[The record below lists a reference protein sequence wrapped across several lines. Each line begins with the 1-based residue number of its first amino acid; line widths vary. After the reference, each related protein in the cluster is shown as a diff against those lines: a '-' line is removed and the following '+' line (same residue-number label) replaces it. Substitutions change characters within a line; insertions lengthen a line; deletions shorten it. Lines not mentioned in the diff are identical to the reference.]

1 MESGT
6 LNSYTTHHAH
16 VPENIR
22 KISKEL
28 EIPVKVLKSI
38 GRKQLSQLNESQI
51 KYYLL
56 GNGLSLHG
64 TTCFVPFRLTSS
76 TKTNHR
82 PNPVKHKFFKNY
94 VNLPSAFSFHSVGLN
109 EDFGTMGSLFLFSLL
124 MTVFPSH
131 SKFNPLNAIK
141 VRSAIS
147 LPGRVLTSEDA
158 LKLLQ
163 RRAEVTFQVNLPR
176 YLVEFRQT
184 NTRLKLDFSD
194 KNFAVLGFLAA
205 LDAAI
210 TFAEGVENVNVI
222 RRDKAAGFPG
232 KPNPTNDKLHTG
244 VQRLNAVR
252 NIVWLL
258 KEKLKSGI
266 VSSNASLIDKL
277 KEVQTWL
284 STQTGGHL
292 GQGVTFAL
300 KKSGL
305 MQRLEVRWGDSS
317 LKFRSFSASVGNG
330 LDFLINGY
338 NTVVNSLALNQ
349 EINDA
354 NILGLTSSLTAMAGD
369 VAMGVT
375 QVLSTSTKASKAA
388 GAVGYA
394 VAATLYVVS
403 YAVGVSQGII
413 TLENLEAKDY
423 VKIFLSPLIPDPTFG
438 TTVDMI
444 DQYAKGN
451 VLEGDY
457 LFLSKSLPAAFYMV
471 GMAASDMLTGSS
483 DFMKYLKFLKGMNN
497 VLFLTNIVKFEEAFA
512 ANVNATV
519 RELRPKQILF
529 AFPHLD
535 QRDRYFTGGW
545 SGDDVKKTFHIS
557 TELSPV
563 HLFMATYSNE
573 FARPFDCPDKA
584 NQGFT
589 FCPEAAPHGE
599 DKLIFM
605 GTSNV
610 NEKVMLD
617 DNCEAYGMGGDDY
630 FVLKAAVVRKGVK
643 VNGGNGSD
651 TIDLRNTLYGSRS
664 SVIGGG
670 PERDIIKTGPGD
682 DTIVVDN
689 DDVEVTNGDN
699 TLLVEGKGSDDI
711 RLGTGADLVFVEKTG
726 GSISLGCAPSSNE
739 DPSRNKPKRIVY
751 KGEGRIKNSRN
762 NDFIRGGPGQ
772 FDLLTMRKYS
782 PNLQPQVIKNER
794 ILLIEK
800 GTAIDEYLQKISQVR
815 DVFFNG
821 HKIEVKPN
829 GHMRSKAQRIQFSFI
844 ERFEMSEHTINM
856 LLLMNGK
863 SDYYEVT
870 GGPKHDFVIN
880 LDGSTPLLAQ
890 LGTGDN
896 RVLSGDGQDSF
907 SVVLDVGNDVIYD
920 KGGENILGVLLP
932 QGTTLNDATIGRS
945 KKGEGYKIK
954 HKARPKNHQIVFIFL
969 GAGGNRDTVKIII
982 EDSSGK
988 QITFKPVPPPSQA
1001 HDSFAKERSIG
1012 GYYYDK
1018 FEFCPG
1024 DQDVLL
1030 VEGIAPPIGENLRQ
1044 PQC

>member
-1 MESGT
+1 
-6 LNSYTTHHAH
+6 
-16 VPENIR
+16 
-22 KISKEL
+22 
-28 EIPVKVLKSI
+28 
-38 GRKQLSQLNESQI
+38 
-51 KYYLL
+51 
-56 GNGLSLHG
+56 
-64 TTCFVPFRLTSS
+64 
-76 TKTNHR
+76 
-82 PNPVKHKFFKNY
+82 
-94 VNLPSAFSFHSVGLN
+94 
-109 EDFGTMGSLFLFSLL
+109 MGSLFLFSLL

-131 SKFNPLNAIK
+131 SQFNLLNAIK

-147 LPGRVLTSEDA
+147 LPGRVLTNEDA
-158 LKLLQ
+158 LNLLQ
-163 RRAEVTFQVNLPR
+163 RHAEVTFQVNLPR
-176 YLVEFRQT
+176 YLEEFRQRI
-184 NTRLKLDFSD
+184 TRLKPDFSD
-194 KNFAVLGFLAA
+194 KNFAVLGSLAT

-210 TFAEGVENVNVI
+210 TFSEGVENVNVI
-222 RRDKAAGFPG
+222 RQDKAAGFPG

-266 VSSNASLIDKL
+266 VSSDASLIDKL

-292 GQGVTFAL
+292 GQGMTFAL
-300 KKSGL
+300 KKSGV
-305 MQRLEVRWGDSS
+305 MPRLEAKWGDSS

-375 QVLSTSTKASKAA
+375 QVLSTSAKAFSAA
-388 GAVGYA
+388 GPIGYA

-403 YAVGVSQGII
+403 YAAGVSQGII
-413 TLENLEAKDY
+413 TLENLETKDY
-423 VKIFLSPLIPDPTFG
+423 VKIFLSPLIPHPTFG
-438 TTVDMI
+438 TTVDII

-451 VLEGDY
+451 VLEGYY
-457 LFLSKSLPAAFYMV
+457 LYLSQSLPAAFYMA
-471 GMAASDMLTGSS
+471 GMAVIDGLTGSS
-483 DFMKYLKFLKGMNN
+483 ELTEYLKVLKVMSALIYMKSN
-497 VLFLTNIVKFEEAFA
+497 LEFREAFS
-512 ANVNATV
+512 ANVNASV
-519 RELRPKQILF
+519 RELKPKQILF
-529 AFPHLD
+529 AFPDLE
-535 QRDRYFTGGW
+535 QRDRYLTEGW
-545 SGDDVKKTFHIS
+545 SEDDVKKTFHIS

-563 HLFMATYSNE
+563 RLFMATYSKE
-573 FARPFDCPDKA
+573 FARPLDCPDKA
-584 NQGFT
+584 DQGFT
-589 FCPEAAPHGE
+589 FCPEATPHGE
-599 DKLIFM
+599 DRLIFM

-617 DNCEAYGMGGDDY
+617 DNCEAYGMGGDDH
-630 FVLKAAVVRKGVK
+630 FVLKAAVVRKGVQ

-651 TIDLRNTLYGSRS
+651 TIDLTNTFFGSRS
-664 SVIGGG
+664 SVTGGG

-682 DTIVVDN
+682 DTIVVEN
-689 DDVEVTNGDN
+689 DDVEVTNGNN
-699 TLLVEGKGSDDI
+699 TLLVEGNGSDSI
-711 RLGTGADLVFVEKTG
+711 RVGTGADLVFVEKTG
-726 GSISLGCAPSSNE
+726 GSISVGRVPGSNE
-739 DPSRNKPKRIVY
+739 RPSQNKPKRIVY
-751 KGEGRIKNSRN
+751 NGEGRITNSSN
-762 NDFIRGGPGQ
+762 NDFIRGGPTQ

-794 ILLIEK
+794 ILLIES

-815 DVFFNG
+815 DIFFNG

-829 GHMRSKAQRIQFSFI
+829 GHMRFKAQRIEFSFI

-863 SDYYEVT
+863 SDYYEVN

-890 LGTGDN
+890 LSTGDN
-896 RVLSGDGQDSF
+896 RVLSGDGQDSY
-907 SVVLDVGNDVIYD
+907 SVVLDAGNDVIYD
-920 KGGENILGVLLP
+920 KGGENILAVLLP
-932 QGTTLNDATIGRS
+932 QGTTLNNATIGISRN
-945 KKGEGYKIK
+945 GQGYKIK
-954 HKARPKNHQIVFIFL
+954 RKARPKNHRIEFIFL
-969 GAGGNRDTVKIII
+969 GAGGNRDTVQIII

-1001 HDSFAKERSIG
+1001 HDSFSEERSIG

-1024 DQDVLL
+1024 DQDVVA
-1030 VEGIAPPIGENLRQ
+1030 VEGIAPPIGETLRQ
-1044 PQC
+1044 PKC

>member
-1 MESGT
+1 M
-6 LNSYTTHHAH
+6 
-16 VPENIR
+16 
-22 KISKEL
+22 
-28 EIPVKVLKSI
+28 
-38 GRKQLSQLNESQI
+38 
-51 KYYLL
+51 
-56 GNGLSLHG
+56 
-64 TTCFVPFRLTSS
+64 
-76 TKTNHR
+76 
-82 PNPVKHKFFKNY
+82 
-94 VNLPSAFSFHSVGLN
+94 AFPFHSVSLY
-109 EDFGTMGSLFLFSLL
+109 EDFGTMGSLFLFSLF
-124 MTVFPSH
+124 MTVLPSH
-131 SKFNPLNAIK
+131 SQFNPLNAIK
-141 VRSAIS
+141 VRSDIL
-147 LPGRVLTSEDA
+147 LPGRVLTNEDA
-158 LKLLQ
+158 LKLSQ
-163 RRAEVTFQVNLPR
+163 RHAEVTFQVNLPR
-176 YLVEFRQT
+176 YLEEFKQT
-184 NTRLKLDFSD
+184 NKRLKPDFSD
-194 KNFAVLGFLAA
+194 KNFAVLGSLAT
-205 LDAAI
+205 LDASIA
-210 TFAEGVENVNVI
+210 FAEGVDNVNVI
-222 RRDKAAGFPG
+222 RRDKAAGFPA

-266 VSSNASLIDKL
+266 VSSDASLIDKL

-292 GQGVTFAL
+292 GQGMTFAL
-300 KKSGL
+300 KKSGV
-305 MQRLEVRWGDSS
+305 MPRLEAKWGDSS

-375 QVLSTSTKASKAA
+375 QVLSTSAKVFSAA
-388 GAVGYA
+388 GPIGYA
-394 VAATLYVVS
+394 VGATLYIVS
-403 YAVGVSQGII
+403 YATSVSQGII
-413 TLENLEAKDY
+413 TLENLETKDY
-423 VKIFLSPLIPDPTFG
+423 VKIFLSPLIPLPTFG
-438 TTVDMI
+438 TTVDII

-451 VLEGDY
+451 VLEAYY
-457 LFLSKSLPAAFYMV
+457 LYFSQSLPAAFYMA
-471 GMAASDMLTGSS
+471 GMVLIDELTGSS
-483 DFMKYLKFLKGMNN
+483 HFKKYLKGLTVIKAVLYMNRN
-497 VLFLTNIVKFEEAFA
+497 VKFTEAFA
-512 ANVNATV
+512 ANVNSTV
-519 RELRPKQILF
+519 RELKPKQILF
-529 AFPHLD
+529 AFPDLE
-535 QRDRYFTGGW
+535 QRDRYLSEGW

-557 TELSPV
+557 TELLPV
-563 HLFMATYSNE
+563 VLFMATYSND

-584 NQGFT
+584 DQGFS

-617 DNCEAYGMGGDDY
+617 DNCEAYGMGGDDH
-630 FVLKAAVVRKGVK
+630 FVLKAGVVRKGVT

-651 TIDLRNTLYGSRS
+651 TIDLTNTFFGSRS
-664 SVIGGG
+664 SVTGGG

-726 GSISLGCAPSSNE
+726 GSISVGRVPRSNE
-739 DPSRNKPKRIVY
+739 RPSQNKPKRIVY
-751 KGEGRIKNSRN
+751 KGEGRITNSSK
-762 NDFIRGGPGQ
+762 NDFIRGGPTQ

-782 PNLQPQVIKNER
+782 PNLRPQVNKNER
-794 ILLIEK
+794 ILLIED

-815 DVFFNG
+815 DIFFKG
-821 HKIEVKPN
+821 HKIEIKLN
-829 GHMRSKAQRIQFSFI
+829 GHMRSKAQRIQFSYI

-880 LDGSTPLLAQ
+880 LDGSIPLLAQ

-896 RVLSGDGQDSF
+896 RVLSGDGQDSY
-907 SVVLDVGNDVIYD
+907 SVVLDAGNDVIYD
-920 KGGENILGVLLP
+920 KGGENILAVLLP
-932 QGTTLNDATIGRS
+932 QGTTFNNATIGIS
-945 KKGEGYKIK
+945 KNGQGYKIK
-954 HKARPKNHQIVFIFL
+954 HKGQPKNHRIEFIFL
-969 GAGGNRDTVKIII
+969 GAGGNRDTVQIII

-1001 HDSFAKERSIG
+1001 HASFAKERSVG

-1024 DQDVLL
+1024 DQDVLV
-1030 VEGIAPPIGENLRQ
+1030 VEGIAPRIGETLRQ
-1044 PQC
+1044 PKC

>member
-1 MESGT
+1 M
-6 LNSYTTHHAH
+6 
-16 VPENIR
+16 
-22 KISKEL
+22 
-28 EIPVKVLKSI
+28 
-38 GRKQLSQLNESQI
+38 
-51 KYYLL
+51 
-56 GNGLSLHG
+56 
-64 TTCFVPFRLTSS
+64 
-76 TKTNHR
+76 
-82 PNPVKHKFFKNY
+82 
-94 VNLPSAFSFHSVGLN
+94 AFPFHSVSLY
-109 EDFGTMGSLFLFSLL
+109 EDFGTMGSLFLFSLF
-124 MTVFPSH
+124 MTVLPSH
-131 SKFNPLNAIK
+131 SQFNPLNAIK
-141 VRSAIS
+141 VRSDIL
-147 LPGRVLTSEDA
+147 LPGRVLTNEDA

-163 RRAEVTFQVNLPR
+163 RHAEVTFQVNLLR
-176 YLVEFRQT
+176 YLGEFRQT
-184 NTRLKLDFSD
+184 NTRLKPDFSD
-194 KNFAVLGFLAA
+194 KNFAVLGSLAA

-210 TFAEGVENVNVI
+210 TFAEGVENVIVI

-252 NIVWLL
+252 NTFWLL

-292 GQGVTFAL
+292 GQGMTFAL
-300 KKSGL
+300 KKSGVMPSL
-305 MQRLEVRWGDSS
+305 RRKWGYSS
-317 LKFRSFSASVGNG
+317 LKFRGFSASVGNG

-354 NILGLTSSLTAMAGD
+354 NILGLTSSLTAMVGD
-369 VAMGVT
+369 VTMAVAE
-375 QVLSTSTKASKAA
+375 VLSTSAKVSSRA
-388 GAVGYA
+388 GKIGYV
-394 VAATLYVVS
+394 VAAFLYLAS
-403 YAVGVSQGII
+403 YAISVSQGII
-413 TLENLEAKDY
+413 TQENLEPKDY
-423 VKIFLSPLIPDPTFG
+423 VEIFLSPLITERPSLSKLEDFSDHYVT
-438 TTVDMI
+438 
-444 DQYAKGN
+444 GN
-451 VLEGDY
+451 Y
-457 LFLSKSLPAAFYMV
+457 QQAFYIFLSEIDNIPEYAFFIAV
-471 GMAASDMLTGSS
+471 IALQTNTTEVEDILLNFSKL
-483 DFMKYLKFLKGMNN
+483 KYLKLRS
-497 VLFLTNIVKFEEAFA
+497 KFRKAFA
-512 ANVNATV
+512 ANVNASV
-519 RELRPKQILF
+519 RELRPKQVLF
-529 AFPHLD
+529 AFPHIKR
-535 QRDRYFTGGW
+535 RDRYCTYGW
-545 SGDDVKKTFHIS
+545 KSADDVKEQFQFS

-563 HLFMATYSNE
+563 RLFMATYSDD

-584 NQGFT
+584 DQGFT

-599 DKLIFM
+599 DKLLFM
-605 GTSNV
+605 GNKNV

-617 DNCEAYGMGGDDY
+617 DNCEAYGMGGDDH
-630 FVLKAAVVRKGVK
+630 FVLKAAVVRKGVT

-651 TIDLRNTLYGSRS
+651 TIDLTNAFFGSRS
-664 SVIGGG
+664 SVTGGG

-711 RLGTGADLVFVEKTG
+711 RLGTGADLVFVQKTG
-726 GSISLGCAPSSNE
+726 GSISVGRVPRSNE
-739 DPSRNKPKRIVY
+739 RPSQNKPKRIVY

-762 NDFIRGGPGQ
+762 NDFIRGGPTQ

-829 GHMRSKAQRIQFSFI
+829 GHMRSKTQRIQFSFI

-896 RVLSGDGQDSF
+896 RVLSGDGQDSY
-907 SVVLDVGNDVIYD
+907 SVVLDAGNDVIYD